1 VLGAI
6 IEHYEVTHMRLY
18 LSSFRLG
25 NHPEKLVDLTKG
37 NMRAAI
43 VINACDY
50 QSNEERSTRVRQE
63 ADALES
69 LGFSPFELD
78 LRQYFKNRQN
88 QEELRDAL
96 AGSGLIWVR
105 GGNSFVLRRAMR
117 ISNFDKL
124 IFELLTHDAVAY
136 GGFSAG
142 MVMLTPSLCGVEL
155 VDDPKV
161 IPTGYDPAIIWEGL
175 RLISY
180 AIAPHYKSDHP
191 ESAATDNLVQ
201 YYIDNHMLFKT
212 LHDGEAIV
220 VNGNQEEIVT

>member
-1 VLGAI
+1 
-6 IEHYEVTHMRLY
+6 MRLY

-25 NHPEKLVDLTKG
+25 NHPLKLVELTNG

-50 QSNEERSTRVRQE
+50 QSNEERSLRVQQE
-63 ADALES
+63 MDALKS

-78 LRQYFKNRQN
+78 LRLYFNIQQKQKK
-88 QEELRDAL
+88 LRDVL
-96 AGSGLIWVR
+96 ADSGLIWAR

-117 ISNFDKL
+117 ISNFDEL
-124 IFELLTHDAVAY
+124 VFDLLTRDAIAY

-155 VDDPKV
+155 VDDPKI
-161 IPTGYDPAIIWEGL
+161 IPTDYDPNIIWQGL
-175 RLISY
+175 GLIPY

-201 YYIDNHMLFKT
+201 YYIEKHVLFKA
-212 LHDGEAIV
+212 LHDGEVIV
-220 VNGNQEEIVT
+220 IRGKHEEIVT